1 MDVITCSGA
10 DSSPRKLQSTKIPQH
25 LAPSV
30 GRYSAMTG
38 EKQTASK
45 EIEGPVVDETQTL
58 GGQGNQERPPRGRDD
73 PPTRTAVP
81 QRVPSP
87 QPQRGTSS
95 QAPQGTRP
103 EADQVVTFRQLT
115 NILSNFQESLTAT
128 LQQQLRA
135 QAVSVPS
142 TQEPHKALNQSQRL
156 HSKHSKP
163 LPIRSRLKEKISKR
177 SNNCDR

>member
-1 MDVITCSGA
+1 
-10 DSSPRKLQSTKIPQH
+10 
-25 LAPSV
+25 
-30 GRYSAMTG
+30 MTG
-38 EKQTASK
+38 EKQTTSK

-95 QAPQGTRP
+95 QTPQGTRP
-103 EADQVVTFRQLT
+103 EADQAVTFRQLT
-115 NILSNFQESLTAT
+115 NILSNSQESLTAT

-135 QAVSVPS
+135 HAMSLPS
-142 TQEPHKALNQSQRL
+142 TSKDAGTSQGPQPESKPPQPAQQATPHKESTKRENQQKVEQLRQVVRRERRT
-156 HSKHSKP
+156 
-163 LPIRSRLKEKISKR
+163 PIKI
-177 SNNCDR
+177 N